1 MLALVRLPALI
12 DCHVHLR
19 DPGFPHKETFLSG
32 TQAALA
38 GGITTV
44 LDMPNTQPPVT
55 RPEILAEKARRA
67 TEQAVCH
74 VGLFYGAAQD
84 GSPPDGSAARLAC
97 GLKIYV
103 NETFTTLRISELPAL
118 VRHFA
123 AWPGPGPIAV
133 HAEGIAL
140 AACLALA
147 GYYEQRLHV
156 CHVAR
161 QADIG
166 LIRRA
171 KARGAAVTCE
181 VTPHHLWLTEE
192 DAARLG
198 PLGQMR
204 PALGTANDRAA
215 LWENLDVIDC
225 FATDHAPHS
234 LEEKRSD
241 NPPPGVPGLETM
253 LPLLL
258 TAVHEGRLT
267 LSQVVER
274 LHFNPARIFRV
285 PTDAETFV
293 EVDSEARRTI
303 EAAALFTRCGWT
315 PFAGMTARGVV
326 RRVVLEGRLVFADG
340 QVLARPG
347 SGRVLFADALS
358 LKKEV

>member
-1 MLALVRLPALI
+1 MALVRLPALI

-38 GGITTV
+38 GGITAV

-55 RPEILAEKARRA
+55 ESEILAGKARRA
-67 TEQAVCH
+67 AAQAVCD

-84 GSPPDGSAARLAC
+84 GRTPYSSIAHLVC

-103 NETFTTLRISELPAL
+103 NETFTTLRIQELPAL

-123 AWPGPGPIAV
+123 SWPGPGPVAV
-133 HAEGIAL
+133 HAEGMML

-147 GYYEQRLHV
+147 AYYDQRLHV
-156 CHVAR
+156 CHVPR
-161 QADIG
+161 RADIE
-166 LIRRA
+166 LIKRA
-171 KARGAAVTCE
+171 KARGTVVTCE

-192 DAARLG
+192 DAMRLG

-204 PALGTANDRAA
+204 PALGSADDRAA

-234 LEEKRSD
+234 LGEKRSD
-241 NPPPGVPGLETM
+241 LPPPGVPGLETM

-258 TAVHEGRLT
+258 TAVSEGRLT
-267 LSQVVER
+267 LDQVVKR
-274 LHFNPARIFRV
+274 LHTNPARIFHI

-293 EVDSEARRTI
+293 EIDADARRTI
-303 EAAALFTRCGWT
+303 TAEGLFTHCGWT
-315 PFAGMTARGVV
+315 PFAGMVTQGVV
-326 RRVVLEGRLVFADG
+326 RKVVLRGKPAFADG
-340 QVLARPG
+340 QILNPPG
-347 SGRVLFADALS
+347 SGRVLFAESVL
-358 LKKEV
+358 LRKEA

>member
-1 MLALVRLPALI
+1 MALVRLPALI

-44 LDMPNTQPPVT
+44 LDMPNTRPPVT
-55 RPEILAEKARRA
+55 SPEILAEKARRA
-67 TEQAVCH
+67 AEQAVCH

-84 GSPPDGSAARLAC
+84 GSTLYTSAAYLAC

-103 NETFTTLRISELPAL
+103 NETFTTLRVGELPAL

-133 HAEGIAL
+133 HAEGIML

-147 GYYEQRLHV
+147 GYYDQRLHV

-161 QADIG
+161 QADVA

-198 PLGQMR
+198 PLGEMR
-204 PALGTANDRAA
+204 PSLGSARDRAA

-234 LEEKRSD
+234 LEEKRGD

-267 LSQVVER
+267 LAQVVER
-274 LHFNPARIFRV
+274 LHHNPARIFRI
-285 PTDAETFV
+285 PMDAETFV
-293 EVDSEARRTI
+293 EVDAEARRTI
-303 EAAALFTRCGWT
+303 DAAALFTRCGWT
-315 PFAGMTARGVV
+315 PFAGMVTRGVV
-326 RRVVLEGRLVFADG
+326 RKVVLEGRPAFADG
-340 QVLARPG
+340 QILAQPG
-347 SGRVLFADALS
+347 SGRVLFADPVLTR
-358 LKKEV
+358 

>member
-1 MLALVRLPALI
+1 LAFVRLPALI

-55 RPEILAEKARRA
+55 EPEILADKARRA
-67 TEQAVCH
+67 AAQAVCD

-84 GSPPDGSAARLAC
+84 GRTPYASTAHLAC

-103 NETFTTLRISELPAL
+103 NETFTTLRIQELPAL

-133 HAEGIAL
+133 HAEGMML

-147 GYYEQRLHV
+147 TYYDRRLHV
-156 CHVAR
+156 CHVPR
-161 QADIG
+161 RADIE
-166 LIRRA
+166 LIKRA
-171 KARGAAVTCE
+171 KARGTAVTCE

-192 DAARLG
+192 DAIHLG

-204 PALGTANDRAA
+204 PALASADDRAA

-234 LEEKRSD
+234 LDEKRSTM
-241 NPPPGVPGLETM
+241 PPPGVPGLETM

-258 TAVHEGRLT
+258 TAVGERRLT
-267 LSQVVER
+267 LDQLVER
-274 LHFNPARIFRV
+274 LHTNPARIFRI

-293 EVDSEARRTI
+293 EIDPDARRTI
-303 EAAALFTRCGWT
+303 TAEGLFTHCGWT
-315 PFAGMTARGVV
+315 PFAGLVTQGVV
-326 RRVVLEGRLVFADG
+326 RKVVLRGQPAFADG
-340 QVLARPG
+340 QILNPPG
-347 SGRVLFADALS
+347 SGRVLFAESVL
-358 LKKEV
+358 LRKEA